1 MFDRNKF
8 RAKIIENGL
17 TTEQVAEKL
26 NINVVT
32 LYRKMNGV
40 SDFTRN
46 EVQQLKEIL
55 NLDVHTAY
63 AIFFAEQLT

>member
-17 TTEQVAEKL
+17 TTEQVAERL
-26 NINVVT
+26 NISVAT
-32 LYRKMNGV
+32 LYRKMNGT

-46 EVQQLKEIL
+46 EIQRLKEML
-55 NLDVHTAY
+55 YLDVHTAN
-63 AIFFAEQLT
+63 AIFFAD